1 MKLRVL
7 IEEPVRGKYTLY
19 DFMRLYM
26 QEGTEEELKK
36 KIRDFLMN
44 LLYFRQQ
51 KKEQPLSTLLWDIYE
66 RTGFYYD
73 VQLMPDGEKR
83 KENLLMLLKK
93 AEDYEK
99 TVFKGLFYFNRYM

>member
-1 MKLRVL
+1 
-7 IEEPVRGKYTLY
+7 
-19 DFMRLYM
+19 
-26 QEGTEEELKK
+26 
-36 KIRDFLMN
+36 MN

-73 VQLMPDGEKR
+73 VQLMPDGEREK
-83 KENLLMLLKK
+83 KSFNASKK

-99 TVFKGLFYFNRYM
+99 RYLKACLF